1 MLYVIRQPPR
11 STDYTSQQQSYCGQQ
26 QPIVNLVGVDSGT
39 RARWIPRDVQLV
51 SRRSSGLKEN
61 LIIFITNSI
70 PADAHSHLKLV
81 MEN

>member
-1 MLYVIRQPPR
+1 MLYGNHRDPQIIHLN
-11 STDYTSQQQSYCGQQ
+11 SSEQSYYGQQ